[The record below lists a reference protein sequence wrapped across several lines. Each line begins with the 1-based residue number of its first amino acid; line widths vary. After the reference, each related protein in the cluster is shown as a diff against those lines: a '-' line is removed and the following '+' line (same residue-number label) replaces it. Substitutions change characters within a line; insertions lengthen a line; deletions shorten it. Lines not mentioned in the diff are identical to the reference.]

1 MCPPLG
7 ALGYPVLLRAAQPR
21 SLVLL
26 AAPRG
31 ALGSLPPL
39 DPPCLLGFLVVLCA
53 ALVAGVPVL
62 VVLLLLAVLVVGV
75 AASLVLRRM
84 LSCLR
89 RCTLCGSPVL
99 ALPRLVPAA
108 PSWSLRSRVRSVLH
122 VWPLRFPALALARSP
137 VSVLVLPR
145 LVPAS
150 PPWSLARFRV
160 AFSLSWLRDSLSL
173 ALPSSPLPSSSSVS
187 RPTSLSFLSTL
198 ASSYSAPDILA
209 CHSFPSVVWN
219 SPVVQKTDYR
229 LQQRRYE

>member
-1 MCPPLG
+1 MAPSATPSFFAPPGPAPWSCLP
-7 ALGYPVLLRAAQPR
+7 LPVEPLAPCLRWTR
-21 SLVLL
+21 LVSLVFLL
-26 AAPRG
+26 FCVPLLSPVSRSW
-31 ALGSLPPL
+31 LFFCCLPY
-39 DPPCLLGFLVVLCA
+39 F
-53 ALVAGVPVL
+53 
-62 VVLLLLAVLVVGV
+62 VVGV

-89 RCTLCGSPVL
+89 RCTLCGSPVF
-99 ALPRLVPAA
+99 ALPRRVPAA
-108 PSWSLRSRVRSVLH
+108 PSWSLRSHVRSVLH

-173 ALPSSPLPSSSSVS
+173 ALPSSPIPSSSSVS

-219 SPVVQKTDYR
+219 SPVVQKTDCR